1 MPPLRHLLAVTALTA
16 SVATAAP
23 QGRRARQR
31 TQQPAR
37 HRVRAERPAVRDRGW
52 ARRQRPL
59 RAARRRPARLLR
71 RDRRADPH
79 RPPRHRSAGAGHRR
93 IAFIGCRRWLRVDRS
108 AQHLVLRHR
117 QRPARDGPR
126 RRSRGPQRARS
137 EGRPVRQRATGQRG
151 RRVEAD
157 RRRRRVRGR
166 PQPGS
171 GRCRQQSVRRG
182 RAAGTCSRRR
192 CGRECVVRDHCERLD
207 ADARNFPGA
216 RGTGAAVPRASARR
230 DDPDAGGADL
240 GGRRPGRLALRRP
253 AHRLSVPGRRSQRL
267 PRPAPR
273 RHAAGRRERLHQH
286 RQTRVRCAR
295 HALRAADR
303 QRLRRPRRPAA
314 AAARAADP
322 CQCERHPD
330 HDLRALSR
338 RSTQRSDRPM
348 LDRCTPSL
356 ALRFGAFDR
365 SSRPPPSPPR
375 CAPHPRRR
383 SPRPTPSGTRC
394 RTARSCCSGMPMR
407 RAAATRRA

>member
-71 RDRRADPH
+71 ETGALTRIDRLGIDP
-79 RPPRHRSAGAGHRR
+79 PVQVIGGLPSLAAAGGFASTGPHSISFSGTGNGR
-93 IAFIGCRRWLRVDRS
+93 
-108 AQHLVLRHR
+108 LVM
-117 QRPARDGPR
+117 GPR
-126 RRSRGPQRARS
+126 RRSRDPQRARS

-166 PQPGS
+166 PQPGA